1 VFYSKGRRGKSDEF
15 EYYGNHHHGGRHRST
30 RTKLIVALSAGL
42 VIETALL
49 AAIFARMGYAEKEN
63 ADLIQAEKKQAEE
76 LQVLRPAVQKLR
88 EEVTA
93 LAQMRLPDLQPLE
106 FDKVITLDKHYVKN
120 IVFSVAGKGDDKHYE
135 FKLVTHNNT
144 LNLIHPQIDIL
155 FFDRVGI
162 QVGGARVG
170 VQKDGTPT
178 LDMLDRGETRSY
190 SAAVEL
196 NDNARPEYFRL
207 RIWKPR
213 PAQSSG
219 SLLLDEEMSPETIAP
234 AGKGE

>member
-1 VFYSKGRRGKSDEF
+1 MFYSKGRRGKSDEF
-15 EYYGNHHHGGRHRST
+15 EYYGNRHHGGRHRST
-30 RTKLIVALSAGL
+30 RTRLIVALSAGL

-63 ADLIQAEKKQAEE
+63 ADLVQTERKQAEE

-88 EEVTA
+88 EEVAA
-93 LAQMRLPDLQPLE
+93 LAQMRLPDLHPLE

-120 IVFSVAGKGDDKHYE
+120 IVFSMAGKGDDKHYE
-135 FKLVTHNNT
+135 FKVVTHNST

-162 QVGGARVG
+162 QVGVAHIG

-190 SAAVEL
+190 SAAIEL
-196 NDNARPEYFRL
+196 NDDARPEYFRL

-213 PAQSSG
+213 TVQNSGPSPTDRLPAEG
-219 SLLLDEEMSPETIAP
+219 IPP
-234 AGKGE
+234 

>member
-1 VFYSKGRRGKSDEF
+1 MFYSKGRRGKSDEF
-15 EYYGNHHHGGRHRST
+15 EYHGNRYHSGRHRST
-30 RTKLIVALSAGL
+30 RTKLIVALSLGL
-42 VIETALL
+42 VVETGLL
-49 AAIFARMGYAEKEN
+49 AVFFARTGFAEKEN
-63 ADLIQAEKKQAEE
+63 AELVQAEKRQAEE
-76 LQVLRPAVQKLR
+76 LQALRPAVQKLR

-120 IVFSVAGKGDDKHYE
+120 IVFSMAGKGDDKHYE
-135 FKLVTHNNT
+135 YKVVTHNNT

-162 QVGGARVG
+162 QVGVAHIG

-178 LDMLDRGETRSY
+178 LDMLDRGETRSF
-190 SAAVEL
+190 SAAIEL
-196 NDNARPEYFRL
+196 NDNVQPEYFRL

-213 PAQSSG
+213 PAQNTG
-219 SLLLDEEMSPETIAP
+219 TPLPDDDIAP
-234 AGKGE
+234 